1 MNLLENVLFKYIVFA
16 KEYYYLRNV
25 KQKKL
30 IEKIDYL
37 FIYNIILKDM
47 KHIITN
53 IIKRKLIKTVNIE

>member
-47 KHIITN
+47 KHTIIN